1 MFHKYLFETETL
13 EVADEEIE
21 VTLLEN
27 CAYKI
32 VTQFDF

>member
-1 MFHKYLFETETL
+1 MFPKYLFETETL